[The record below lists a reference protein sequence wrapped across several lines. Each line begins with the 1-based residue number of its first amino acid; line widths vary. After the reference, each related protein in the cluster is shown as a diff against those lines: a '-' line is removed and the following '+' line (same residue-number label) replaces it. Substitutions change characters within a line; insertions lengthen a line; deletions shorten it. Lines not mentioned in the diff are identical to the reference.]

1 MIRYEH
7 KHTAYSS
14 FIQRGEINM
23 KHNHKP
29 IMGRIAS
36 AVSAAALAVT
46 AMGALP
52 MQLTANA
59 AGLTG
64 QDAKGITSKM
74 VIGWNLGNTLDC
86 SGVKNA
92 TTPAKYATAWGNP
105 VPTKALF
112 ECVKAGGFNTVRI
125 PTTWYQHIT
134 WDESSQM
141 YLVNDE
147 WMDFVKTTVDYAYD
161 LDMFVILNIH
171 HEDFINVKQFTDDTY
186 KDASKKVNDIW
197 TQVAEEFKDY
207 DQHLIF
213 EGMNEPRQTGN
224 PNVQEWGNGSGDN
237 GYSWQYVNNL
247 NKVFVDAVR
256 GNGSAAN
263 NERLLMLPGYV
274 ASSDPTAIRNI
285 DIPNGAGN
293 VALSVHAYAPYYFT
307 MATDDKANHQF
318 PGSSGWGEDYEY
330 ALTNLFNS
338 LDQVQN
344 EKGAPIIIGEFSA
357 SDFSNTEDR
366 CRWATSYL
374 SKAKSAGIPCVL
386 WDNNVVDVANGEAHG
401 YVARTTNT
409 WYDCSKP
416 VVAAMMDVYGVQYT
430 LPDYQELTFSWDQ
443 VPVGDNW
450 VELFKSEQ
458 GKEVAAW
465 KNFTVPGWK
474 QYANGDYDFILV
486 GQSDSDMALV
496 LQYEAKE
503 SWDYVYGEEEGS
515 PFVVRITTSDM
526 SRALNGKP
534 FGLDDIDNLFISAT
548 AKDMTAYALYAVPNK
563 EIVPAAVKGDVNG
576 DMQVTVLD
584 VVALQK
590 YLVNMGTMSDP
601 DNADVNGDG
610 AVDIFDL
617 ALVKHAALK

>member
-1 MIRYEH
+1 
-7 KHTAYSS
+7 
-14 FIQRGEINM
+14 
-23 KHNHKP
+23 
-29 IMGRIAS
+29 
-36 AVSAAALAVT
+36 
-46 AMGALP
+46 
-52 MQLTANA
+52 
-59 AGLTG
+59 
-64 QDAKGITSKM
+64 
-74 VIGWNLGNTLDC
+74 
-86 SGVKNA
+86 
-92 TTPAKYATAWGNP
+92 
-105 VPTKALF
+105 
-112 ECVKAGGFNTVRI
+112 
-125 PTTWYQHIT
+125 
-134 WDESSQM
+134 
-141 YLVNDE
+141 
-147 WMDFVKTTVDYAYD
+147 
-161 LDMFVILNIH
+161 
-171 HEDFINVKQFTDDTY
+171 
-186 KDASKKVNDIW
+186 
-197 TQVAEEFKDY
+197 
-207 DQHLIF
+207 
-213 EGMNEPRQTGN
+213 
-224 PNVQEWGNGSGDN
+224 
-237 GYSWQYVNNL
+237 
-247 NKVFVDAVR
+247 
-256 GNGSAAN
+256 
-263 NERLLMLPGYV
+263 V

-338 LDQVQN
+338 LNQVQN

-357 SDFSNTEDR
+357 SDYGTTEDR

-450 VELFKSEQ
+450 VELFKSEE

-576 DMQVTVLD
+576 DMEVTVLD

-590 YLVNMGTMSDP
+590 YLVNMGTMSNA

-610 AVDIFDL
+610 VVDIFDL
-617 ALVKHAALK
+617 ALVKHAAIK